1 MFTGYSVT
9 VSTVSA
15 VAGSVVTVSTVD
27 SVSVEVDGYDV
38 VAAVSDDTVSV
49 VTARPA
55 WLARCLICFS

>member
-55 WLARCLICFS
+55 